1 MRSHQISTPRIII
14 CAISIGHP
22 RGFHILAFSIDGDP
36 VGSGFWERS
45 KLSAQ
50 WIEVCARELAT
61 GGSEPAIQIEWNG
74 NLSHI
79 RTSIASAEGTAM
91 VSFLVNDI
99 ITASAI
105 LMAGSSAPAERAA
118 SQMWVDSL
126 RRSNIVLVASS
137 SSNPFEQVLTTNER
151 PLLVVIPWPDARVS
165 EQDRELVR
173 ELLLHLARAYFDNA

>member
-1 MRSHQISTPRIII
+1 
-14 CAISIGHP
+14 
-22 RGFHILAFSIDGDP
+22 
-36 VGSGFWERS
+36 
-45 KLSAQ
+45 
-50 WIEVCARELAT
+50 
-61 GGSEPAIQIEWNG
+61 
-74 NLSHI
+74 
-79 RTSIASAEGTAM
+79 M